1 MKRLYFFLA
10 MFFCVSLSFAQGTSS
25 STAILLTPGDVLPQ
39 VAGNMT
45 VQASLVNYCL
55 SAVTGEATTTCSPAV
70 TDAKWFRFTVP
81 SAIPSAAV
89 RVTVN
94 PTGFDAVID
103 FYAGTAAS
111 PIYKECSNTAGSG
124 TSEILR
130 TTWATN
136 PISPGTEY
144 YFRVSSTTDVAS
156 GCFDVKVEYFPTA
169 YVSSGSP
176 NPTVDAGLV
185 GYKVTNN
192 LKRNY
197 PSFTAQNNLV
207 QGTRFRVVDASDAT
221 NTCTG
226 TLTGTLD
233 QKILYDFPCVC
244 YGKTYNVWVELKMDG
259 IWCGEG
265 PVRTITMEAYP
276 NTTINNVSCQ
286 SQLLQGGQLTTST
299 LGPNA
304 VLEWEFSTNGTVIS
318 TVQTASSTTN
328 IFLNNANLSCLRYNR
343 IYSVRVR
350 VRYCNVWGEWSAPY
364 CLITAPLPVLTITG
378 APPAYANIC
387 NSTISRYSII
397 YTQFVQGATQYIWQI
412 APVSLSAPLV
422 PTGPAIVATT
432 ATEVLQLATQPLQS
446 NTSYRIAAKPF
457 LNSCSDPQQGDYGY
471 FCVITTSAAVQNP
484 NTSQAALAE
493 EEVVEHRNENGFQE
507 MEVEEQGNVAIIS
520 FAGYDQRIATLRLV
534 DEAAVGKGMIQMVDM
549 SGNLL
554 YSKDVFIESIDQLI
568 QIPLPEN
575 VAAGLYM
582 ISFRTPQHSVTEKF
596 LVK

>member
-1 MKRLYFFLA
+1 MKKLYFIFVL
-10 MFFCVSLSFAQGTSS
+10 CLFAVTGFSQGSTSA
-25 STAILLTPGDVLPQ
+25 TAIALTPGDVLPQ
-39 VAGNMT
+39 VTGNMT
-45 VQASLVNYCL
+45 VQATLVNYCL
-55 SAVTGEATTTCSPAV
+55 SAVTGEATTACSPAV

-111 PIYKECSNTAGSG
+111 PIYKECSNTAASG
-124 TSEILR
+124 ASEILR

-136 PISPGTEY
+136 PITPGTEY

-156 GCFDVKVEYFPTA
+156 GCFDVKVEYYPTA
-169 YVSSGSP
+169 YVSSGAP

-185 GYKVTNN
+185 GYRATNYF
-192 LKRNY
+192 KRNY
-197 PSFTAQNNLV
+197 PSFTVQNALV
-207 QGTRFRVVDASDAT
+207 QGTRFRVVDVSDPT

-244 YGKTYNVWVELKMDG
+244 YGKTYNIWVELKIDG

-265 PVRTITMEAYP
+265 PMRTVNTEAYAS
-276 NTTINNVSCQ
+276 TTINNTSCQ
-286 SQLLQGGQLTTST
+286 SQLLQGGQLNTST

-304 VLEWEFSTNGTVIS
+304 VLEWEFSINGSVLTS
-318 TVQTASSTTN
+318 VQTTAGTTN
-328 IFLNNANLSCLRYNR
+328 IYLNNPNLTCLRYNR

-350 VRYCNVWGEWSAPY
+350 VRYCNVWGDWSAPY

-378 APPAYANIC
+378 APPGYANIC
-387 NSTISRYSII
+387 NTTISRYSII
-397 YTQFVQGATQYIWQI
+397 YTQFISGATQYIWQI

-422 PTGPAIVATT
+422 PTGPAMVATT
-432 ATEVLQLATQPLQS
+432 STEVLQLGTQPLMS
-446 NTSYRIAAKPF
+446 NQSYRIAAKPY

-471 FCVITTSAAVQNP
+471 FCVITTSAAAQNP
-484 NTSQAALAE
+484 NPSQLEMAE
-493 EEVVEHRNENGFQE
+493 EQIIEHRNENTFQE

-520 FAGYDQRIATLRLV
+520 FAGYDQRIATVRLT

-549 SGNLL
+549 AGNML
-554 YSKDVFIESIDQLI
+554 YSKDVYIESIDQLI

-582 ISFRTPQHSVTEKF
+582 ISFRTQTHSVTEKF